1 MRIKIYQVFVFVLL
15 VVPLILS
22 KPSIAKAAT
31 NVDLFQITTEGSQQ
45 STPYIYKDQVVYGSL
60 GEVWGYDLKTQENF
74 EIFQRAGGQ
83 FVTDFSENLIIYED
97 TPEGESA
104 PDVRAYNIKKS
115 NDELIAGGTGAQA
128 GGVTN
133 GKFVIYVDGGAC
145 GTIHSYNIKKK
156 IDSVISPSGCQPL
169 HISEDTVV
177 WAYGAPGGSN
187 IYGYDLKKG
196 ELLELVTDADFQES
210 PNIFNDKLVW
220 LHYTTGALGDYN
232 AIKLKDLKTNEV
244 KTIYDSTTTTLQSP
258 AVSNK
263 YVVWSE
269 SSAQHVNGIKGA
281 NLKTGEVFEV
291 QPQGPHQNSHT
302 SPSIWK
308 DTAVW
313 MSFRTGNGDI
323 YGASLKH

>member
-1 MRIKIYQVFVFVLL
+1 MRIKIFIVSVLAL
-15 VVPLILS
+15 LITPLFYN
-22 KPSIAKAAT
+22 PPIAEAST
-31 NVDLFQITTEGSQQ
+31 NVNLFQITTDGSQQ
-45 STPYIYKDQVVYGSL
+45 STPYVYKDQVVYGSL

-83 FVTDFSENLIIYED
+83 FVTDFSENFIIYED

-128 GGVTN
+128 GGITN
-133 GKFVIYVDGGAC
+133 GKFVIYIDGGAC
-145 GTIHSYNIKKK
+145 GAIHSYNIKKK

-169 HISEDTVV
+169 QVSENTVV
-177 WAYGAPGGSN
+177 WANGAPGGSN

-244 KTIYDSTTTTLQSP
+244 KTIYESTTTTLQSP
-258 AVSNK
+258 AVANK

-281 NLKTGEVFEV
+281 NLKTSEVFEV
-291 QPQGPHQNSHT
+291 QPQGSHQNSHT

-323 YGASLKH
+323 YGATFSK